1 MLFVAHLDTVF
12 DRGGTSQRRPFAIRG
27 GDHAHGPGVNDC
39 CTGVLS
45 QYYAVRILDDLGFE
59 DYGELILVFNSDEEL
74 GSPLVGPKKITELAK
89 TADVAL
95 ILEGPTFPDEFIVSR
110 AGTMNYK
117 LDVAG
122 RPIHSGGVRPRTW
135 EKRHF
140 RVGLQVE

>member
-12 DRGGTSQRRPFAIRG
+12 DRGTSQRRPFAIRG

-74 GSPLVGPKKITELAK
+74 GSPWSGQKKSPSWRRLPMWHLFLKGPRFL
-89 TADVAL
+89 
-95 ILEGPTFPDEFIVSR
+95 
-110 AGTMNYK
+110 MN
-117 LDVAG
+117 L
-122 RPIHSGGVRPRTW
+122 SS
-135 EKRHF
+135 
-140 RVGLQVE
+140 VEQEQ